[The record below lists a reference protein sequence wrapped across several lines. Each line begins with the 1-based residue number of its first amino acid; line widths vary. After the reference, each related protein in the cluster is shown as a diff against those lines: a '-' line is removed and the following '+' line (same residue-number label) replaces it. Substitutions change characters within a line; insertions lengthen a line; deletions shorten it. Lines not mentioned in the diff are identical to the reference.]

1 MVRHLS
7 HLSCP
12 GTERCTR
19 HSTRYTGERLLI
31 LWLSW
36 YDYVSAS
43 QGHLLLTLCVMTDSQ
58 LTAWEDFGCQHGGNA
73 AQANGLFGSMER
85 LQDIL
90 HFFGDCA
97 VLSLSGPSTQVFS
110 HSKATWEKGNR
121 LDRKIS
127 APRQDFC
134 QVWFLRMLKW
144 IGGIEAFRQ
153 YWWKKA
159 EPLQATEYSQLLT
172 TMR

>member
-1 MVRHLS
+1 MRHLR

-12 GTERCTR
+12 GTERHTT

-36 YDYVSAS
+36 YSYVLAS
-43 QGHLLLTLCVMTDSQ
+43 QGYLLLTLCVMTDSQ
-58 LTAWEDFGCQHGGNA
+58 LTAWEDFGCQHWGNA
-73 AQANGLFGSMER
+73 AQANGLFGSMEC

-97 VLSLSGPSTQVFS
+97 VLSLGGPSTQVFS
-110 HSKATWEKGNR
+110 HSKATWEEGNR

-127 APRQDFC
+127 APGQDFC
-134 QVWFLRMLKW
+134 QVWFVRMLKW
-144 IGGIEAFRQ
+144 IWWKEAFRQ

-159 EPLQATEYSQLLT
+159 EPLQAPEYSQLLT
-172 TMR
+172 TTR